1 MATQVTLLPNSS
13 LPVLPDSVLREAKQI
28 LHQGGVLAFPTESSY
43 ALGVSPWDA
52 RAVRRLWHI
61 KGRPTG
67 KPILVVIGEPSQLEA
82 LVKAV
87 PPAASV
93 LMAAFWPGPMTIVFP
108 AADRL
113 PEELTAGT
121 GTLAVR
127 LTAYPLLAALL
138 RQVGPLTGTS
148 ANRSGQPPAQTAQ
161 EIQAGLGSDVDLIL
175 DGGPTSGALPSTL
188 VSTVGPPRL
197 LREGPIP
204 FREVETV
211 LAGSGL
217 MLTR

>member
-1 MATQVTLLPNSS
+1 MATKVTLLPNSS
-13 LPVLPDSVLREAKQI
+13 SPVIPDSVLVEAKRI
-28 LHQGGVLAFPTESSY
+28 IHQGGILAFPTESSY

-52 RAVRRLWHI
+52 RAVRRLWQI

-67 KPILVVIGEPSQLEA
+67 KPILVVIGERSQLDA
-82 LVKAV
+82 LAKSV
-87 PPAASV
+87 PPAASL
-93 LMAAFWPGPMTIVFP
+93 LMSAFWPGPMTIVFP

-113 PEELTAGT
+113 PEELTAKT

-127 LTAYPLLAALL
+127 LTAHPLLAALL

-148 ANRSGQPPAQTAQ
+148 ANRSGHPPAQTAQ
-161 EIQAGLGSDVDLIL
+161 EIQAGLGNDVDLIL
-175 DGGPTSGALPSTL
+175 DGGPTPGTLPSTL
-188 VSTVGPPRL
+188 VSTVGTPRL

-204 FREVETV
+204 FLEVETV
-211 LAGSGL
+211 LARAGL